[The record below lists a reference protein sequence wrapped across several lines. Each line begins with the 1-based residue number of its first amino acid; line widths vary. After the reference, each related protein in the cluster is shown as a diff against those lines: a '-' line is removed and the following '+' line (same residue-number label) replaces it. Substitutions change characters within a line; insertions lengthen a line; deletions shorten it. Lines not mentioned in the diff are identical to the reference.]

1 VETMIR
7 KEHLSIEGLYKI
19 LSLIASMNLGL
30 SPLLKT
36 TFPYIIPTPRP
47 IIEPVEHIDP
57 N

>member
-1 VETMIR
+1 VETMNR

-19 LSLIASMNLGL
+19 LSLRASMNLGL

-36 TFPYIIPTPRP
+36 TFPDIIPTPRP
-47 IIEPVEHIDP
+47 IIESVKHIDP